1 MIDNQD
7 LESYMSE
14 EELLDD
20 EDEADMSMLPQDVR
34 PLLRVPVLFCF
45 FSYLQFFFSTSFTGA
60 RKYDRNAP
68 NKTPGRE
75 EEEPDSG
82 DGDSEG
88 NGRRN
93 DSTDHGE
100 WRAPRVCLCFFFF
113 VERYRFN
120 DKTVKLGRIQFSTL
134 SRQIEELKE
143 RYQEKL
149 EDTFEM
155 YKDAIKEHAYQSAM
169 NNLEDDYVPID
180 EFIAEEEKV
189 EVCLRLGP
197 WLHFK
202 YWFKIIIWLLLSV

>member
-1 MIDNQD
+1 MIPEKPLASLAPCLVGRDGKPLVRSGMIDNQD

-34 PLLRVPVLFCF
+34 PLLRVPVLFLF
-45 FSYLQFFFSTSFTGA
+45 FSYLQFFFFYLFFTGA

-100 WRAPRVCLCFFFF
+100 
-113 VERYRFN
+113 
-120 DKTVKLGRIQFSTL
+120 
-134 SRQIEELKE
+134 
-143 RYQEKL
+143 
-149 EDTFEM
+149 
-155 YKDAIKEHAYQSAM
+155 
-169 NNLEDDYVPID
+169 
-180 EFIAEEEKV
+180 
-189 EVCLRLGP
+189 
-197 WLHFK
+197 
-202 YWFKIIIWLLLSV
+202 

>member
-1 MIDNQD
+1 MFDRQVVQVIPEKPLASLAPCLVGRDGKPLVRSGMIDNQD

-45 FSYLQFFFSTSFTGA
+45 FLTYSFFFSTSFTGA

-100 WRAPRVCLCFFFF
+100 
-113 VERYRFN
+113 
-120 DKTVKLGRIQFSTL
+120 
-134 SRQIEELKE
+134 
-143 RYQEKL
+143 
-149 EDTFEM
+149 
-155 YKDAIKEHAYQSAM
+155 
-169 NNLEDDYVPID
+169 
-180 EFIAEEEKV
+180 
-189 EVCLRLGP
+189 
-197 WLHFK
+197 
-202 YWFKIIIWLLLSV
+202 